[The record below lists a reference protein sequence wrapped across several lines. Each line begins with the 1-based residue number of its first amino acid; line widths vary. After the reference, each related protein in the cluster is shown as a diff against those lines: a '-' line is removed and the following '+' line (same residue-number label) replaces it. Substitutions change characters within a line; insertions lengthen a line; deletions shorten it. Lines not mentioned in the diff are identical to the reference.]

1 MNTETKSHPPNL
13 LQAFLL
19 VALAIASLV
28 GGAAVALYVDGF
40 ACLAVVLAGFGG
52 YLALFAGALRRFGG
66 DWDRWREPD
75 SEWRSGM
82 RRPSGGKRGSG
93 ALRLAATT
101 ILSAAVALPLV
112 GEEAPTPRPT
122 PAPVAAESAAPAEKP
137 WYQEITV
144 NGFLSVWYEYN
155 TNRPASG
162 RNQYRVFDYLDNS
175 VSVDA
180 AEIVVQKAVEKPGDV
195 GFRVDA
201 VAGNVA
207 RVSSAAGLFQGQ
219 DFDLQQATVSWIAPV
234 GSGLRLD
241 FGKFITHMG
250 NEVIEGYDGWNDN
263 ATRSFVFGYAIPFT
277 HTGLK
282 ATTSFGDQLTAML
295 VLCNG
300 WDVVQDNNSGKSIG
314 AQLIWTPSKAVTVT
328 GNYMGGPEQPNS
340 TANWRNVGNVV
351 AQWKATDRTVFTLEL
366 TYGGEPNLLAS
377 GETATWSGIVGYA
390 RFGLTDCFA
399 LNLRGEY
406 FADPDGARTG
416 VPQYLKEVTLTP
428 EWKIS
433 RHFLVR
439 GDFRLDWSS
448 RDVFEKKSAFTD
460 SQPTILANAIYVF

>member
-1 MNTETKSHPPNL
+1 VT
-13 LQAFLL
+13 FR
-19 VALAIASLV
+19 
-28 GGAAVALYVDGF
+28 AA
-40 ACLAVVLAGFGG
+40 
-52 YLALFAGALRRFGG
+52 
-66 DWDRWREPD
+66 
-75 SEWRSGM
+75 
-82 RRPSGGKRGSG
+82 
-93 ALRLAATT
+93 AA

-112 GEEAPTPRPT
+112 GEEAQTPAPTPT
-122 PAPVAAESAAPAEKP
+122 PAPPSAAPAEKP
-137 WYQEITV
+137 WYQEIAV

-162 RNQYRVFDYLDNS
+162 RNQYRVFDFDDNT
-175 VSVDA
+175 VNVDA
-180 AEIVVQKAVEKPGDV
+180 AEVVVQKAVEKPGDV
-195 GFRVDA
+195 GFRVDG
-201 VAGNVA
+201 VAGAVA

-241 FGKFITHMG
+241 FGKFVTHMG

-263 ATRSFVFGYAIPFT
+263 ATRSFVFGFAIPFT

-300 WDVVQDNNSGKSIG
+300 WDVVADNNSGKSVG
-314 AQLIWTPSKAVTVT
+314 AQLIWTPSKVITVT
-328 GNYMGGPEQPNS
+328 GNYMGGPEQANTS
-340 TANWRNVGNVV
+340 GNWRNVGNLV

-366 TYGGEPNLLAS
+366 TYGGEPNAVTT
-377 GETATWSGIVGYA
+377 GETATWSGLVGYA
-390 RFGLTDCFA
+390 RFGLTDSFA

-416 VPQYLKEVTLTP
+416 VRQYLKEVTLTP

-433 RHFLVR
+433 PHFLVR
-439 GDFRLDWSS
+439 GDFRLDWSN
-448 RDVFEKKSAFTD
+448 RDVFEKKSGFT
-460 SQPTILANAIYVF
+460 STQPTLLADVIYVF